1 MQERFGDRLVIV
13 GVHTPELPEERVTK
27 NVLSAVRTQKLTHPV
42 MLDGDYSYWA
52 ALDNKYWP
60 AFYVVDKQ
68 GRIAAEAIGE
78 MHVGEARADQFE
90 RKIKRIIGEETVA
103 PEPVSAADDSAVSEQ
118 P

>member
-27 NVLSAVRTQKLTHPV
+27 NVSAPSRRRRSISRHAGWGLF
-42 MLDGDYSYWA
+42 LLA

-60 AFYVVDKQ
+60 AFYVVDKR

-78 MHVGEARADQFE
+78 MHVGEPRADRFE
-90 RKIKRIIGEETVA
+90 RKIE
-103 PEPVSAADDSAVSEQ
+103 SW
-118 P
+118 